1 MRKWF
6 RAPSSAFH
14 VSVMSQPA
22 KILIVDDNPV
32 VLFAVAHLLKS
43 EGFTVLEATTGKEG
57 LVQARA
63 EVPDLVLLDVMLP
76 DINGVELCRQIKAG
90 ADTSQLFVVLLSS
103 IETSPDSQVTGLEAG
118 ADGYIARPIENRE
131 LIARVQAMLR
141 IKRAESALR
150 KAHDELE
157 KRVAERTEE
166 LSRANAA
173 LKALSQR
180 LVDVQEAERRF
191 VARELHDEIGQMV
204 TGLKLVLET
213 SVGAWNSGP
222 GVSSQ
227 AAMPEPLESPNSEV
241 ETNSALLIARSAFEE
256 ALSLINDLM
265 ERVRQLSISLRPQML
280 DDLGL
285 LTALDWHFK
294 RYFKQTGIR
303 VQFKHTHSK
312 RGMGITEHG
321 AADSAFPVPNSEFPR
336 LPARLETAIF
346 RIVQEALTNA
356 ARHARVK
363 ELSVRLWANGEQAGL
378 QVRDEGAGFDTSEA
392 LKRGTSTGLS
402 GMKER
407 AELLGGEF
415 ILESTAGGGT
425 CLTVELPLSQAVEAG
440 GGI

>member
-1 MRKWF
+1 
-6 RAPSSAFH
+6 
-14 VSVMSQPA
+14 MSQPA

-32 VLFAVAHLLKS
+32 VLFAVAHLLKA
-43 EGFTVLEATTGKEG
+43 EGFAVLEATTGAEG
-57 LVQARA
+57 LSRARA
-63 EVPDLVLLDVMLP
+63 EAPDLVLLDVMLP
-76 DINGVELCRQIKAG
+76 DVNGVELCRQIKTG
-90 ADTSQLFVVLLSS
+90 PDTRQLFVVLLSS

-118 ADGYIARPIENRE
+118 ADGYIARPIENKE
-131 LIARVQAMLR
+131 LVARVQAMLR
-141 IKRAESALR
+141 IKHAESALR
-150 KAHDELE
+150 QAHDELE
-157 KRVAERTEE
+157 KRVTERTEE

-173 LKALSQR
+173 LKTLSQR
-180 LVDVQEAERRF
+180 LVDVQEAERRY

-213 SVGAWNSGP
+213 GVITEPRERGTADSALS
-222 GVSSQ
+222 VSS
-227 AAMPEPLESPNSEV
+227 AALD
-241 ETNSALLIARSAFEE
+241 E
-256 ALSLINDLM
+256 AMALINDLM

-303 VQFKHTHSK
+303 VQFKHAGFEV
-312 RGMGITEHG
+312 RGARGEERTPAPIDLGPLTSNFAPPTSHL
-321 AADSAFPVPNSEFPR
+321 R

-363 ELSVRLWANGEQAGL
+363 ELSVRLWTNAEQAGL
-378 QVRDEGAGFDTSEA
+378 QVRDAGAGFDTSEA
-392 LKRGTSTGLS
+392 MRRGNSSGLA

-440 GGI
+440 EGI

>member
-1 MRKWF
+1 
-6 RAPSSAFH
+6 
-14 VSVMSQPA
+14 MSQPA

-57 LVQARA
+57 LAQARSEA
-63 EVPDLVLLDVMLP
+63 PDLVLLDVMLP

-103 IETSPDSQVTGLEAG
+103 VETSPDSQVTGLEAG

-166 LSRANAA
+166 LSCANAA

-213 SVGAWNSGP
+213 SLHPSDADG
-222 GVSSQ
+222 Q
-227 AAMPEPLESPNSEV
+227 
-241 ETNSALLIARSAFEE
+241 SALDE
-256 ALSLINDLM
+256 AMALINDLM

-303 VQFKHTHSK
+303 VQFKHTPLP
-312 RGMGITEHG
+312 
-321 AADSAFPVPNSEFPR
+321 DR
-336 LPARLETAIF
+336 LPTRLETAIF

-363 ELSVRLWANGEQAGL
+363 ELSVRLWANAEQAGL
-378 QVRDEGAGFDTSEA
+378 QVRDEGAGFDPAEA
-392 LKRGTSTGLS
+392 LRRGTSSGLT

-415 ILESTAGGGT
+415 ILESMVGGGT

>member
-1 MRKWF
+1 
-6 RAPSSAFH
+6 
-14 VSVMSQPA
+14 MSQPA
-22 KILIVDDNPV
+22 KLLIVDDNPV
-32 VLFAVAHLLKS
+32 VLFAMTHLLKS
-43 EGFTVLEATTGKEG
+43 EGFIVVEATTGRQG
-57 LVQARA
+57 LDVARSEA
-63 EVPDLVLLDVMLP
+63 PDLVLLDVMLP
-76 DINGVELCRQIKAG
+76 DINGMELCRQMKAG

-103 IETSPDSQVTGLEAG
+103 IETSPDSQVMGLEAG

-131 LIARVQAMLR
+131 LVARVQALLR

-166 LSRANAA
+166 LSHANAA

-180 LVDVQEAERRF
+180 LVDVQEAERRY

-213 SVGAWNSGP
+213 SLRPPDEAG
-222 GVSSQ
+222 Q
-227 AAMPEPLESPNSEV
+227 AALD
-241 ETNSALLIARSAFEE
+241 E

-265 ERVRQLSISLRPQML
+265 ERVRQLSINLRPQML

-285 LTALDWHFK
+285 LTALDWLFK
-294 RYFKQTGIR
+294 RYAKQTGIH
-303 VQFKHTHSK
+303 VQFKHTALH
-312 RGMGITEHG
+312 E
-321 AADSAFPVPNSEFPR
+321 R

-363 ELSVRLWANGEQAGL
+363 ELSVRLWTNAEQAGL
-378 QVRDEGAGFDTSEA
+378 QVRDAGAGFDAAT
-392 LKRGTSTGLS
+392 LKPGTSSGLS

-415 ILESTAGGGT
+415 ILESTPGEGT
-425 CLTVELPLSQAVEAG
+425 CLTVELPLSQSASAG

>member
-1 MRKWF
+1 
-6 RAPSSAFH
+6 
-14 VSVMSQPA
+14 MSQPA

-43 EGFTVLEATTGKEG
+43 EGFAVLEATTGAEG
-57 LVQARA
+57 LARA
-63 EVPDLVLLDVMLP
+63 RADAPDLVLLDVMLP
-76 DINGVELCRQIKAG
+76 DINGVDLCRQIKTG
-90 ADTSQLFVVLLSS
+90 PDTSHLFVVLLSS

-131 LIARVQAMLR
+131 LVARVQAMLR

-157 KRVAERTEE
+157 KRVAERTQE

-213 SVGAWNSGP
+213 SVETGSAECATRNADSAT
-222 GVSSQ
+222 SRS
-227 AAMPEPLESPNSEV
+227 PLP
-241 ETNSALLIARSAFEE
+241 AARSSLRISPAALDE
-256 ALSLINDLM
+256 AMALINDLM
-265 ERVRQLSISLRPQML
+265 ERVRQLSINLRPQML

-303 VQFKHTHSK
+303 VQFKHTPL
-312 RGMGITEHG
+312 
-321 AADSAFPVPNSEFPR
+321 ADR
-336 LPARLETAIF
+336 LPARLETAVF

-363 ELSVRLWANGEQAGL
+363 ALSVRLWANAEQVGL
-378 QVRDEGAGFDTSEA
+378 QVRDEGAGFDTAEA
-392 LKRGTSTGLS
+392 LRRGTSSGLT

-440 GGI
+440 EGI

>member
-1 MRKWF
+1 
-6 RAPSSAFH
+6 
-14 VSVMSQPA
+14 MSQPA

-32 VLFAVAHLLKS
+32 VLFAVSHLLKS
-43 EGFTVLEATTGKEG
+43 EGFTVLEASTGREG
-57 LVQARA
+57 LARARA
-63 EVPDLVLLDVMLP
+63 EAPDLVLLDVMLP
-76 DINGVELCRQIKAG
+76 DIHGVELCRQIKTAPE
-90 ADTSQLFVVLLSS
+90 TSQLFVVLLSS

-141 IKRAESALR
+141 IKHAETALR
-150 KAHDELE
+150 HAHDELE
-157 KRVAERTEE
+157 RRVAERTDE

-204 TGLKLVLET
+204 TGLKLMLET
-213 SVGAWNSGP
+213 SLLSSDSSGER
-222 GVSSQ
+222 
-227 AAMPEPLESPNSEV
+227 EPPR
-241 ETNSALLIARSAFEE
+241 TPSASVLDE
-256 ALSLINDLM
+256 AVPLINDLM
-265 ERVRQLSISLRPQML
+265 ERVRQLSINLRPQML

-294 RYFKQTGIR
+294 RYGKQTGIR
-303 VQFKHTHSK
+303 VQFKHTPLP
-312 RGMGITEHG
+312 G
-321 AADSAFPVPNSEFPR
+321 R

-363 ELSVRLWANGEQAGL
+363 ELSVRLWTNSEHAGL
-378 QVRDEGAGFDTSEA
+378 QVRDEGAGFDPAEA
-392 LKRGTSTGLS
+392 LRRGTSSGLS

-415 ILESTAGGGT
+415 VLESSPGGGT

>member
-1 MRKWF
+1 
-6 RAPSSAFH
+6 
-14 VSVMSQPA
+14 MSQPA
-22 KILIVDDNPV
+22 KVLIVDDNPV
-32 VLFAVAHLLKS
+32 VLFAMAHLLKS
-43 EGFTVLEATTGKEG
+43 EGFIVVEAATGHQG
-57 LVQARA
+57 LALARSEA
-63 EVPDLVLLDVMLP
+63 PDLVLLDVMLP
-76 DINGVELCRQIKAG
+76 DINGVELCRQFKAG
-90 ADTSQLFVVLLSS
+90 PDTSQLFVVLLSS
-103 IETSPDSQVTGLEAG
+103 IETSPDSQVMGLEAG

-131 LIARVQAMLR
+131 LVARVQALLR
-141 IKRAESALR
+141 IKRAESGLR

-180 LVDVQEAERRF
+180 LVDVQEAERRY

-213 SVGAWNSGP
+213 SLHPSDTAG
-222 GVSSQ
+222 Q
-227 AAMPEPLESPNSEV
+227 AALD
-241 ETNSALLIARSAFEE
+241 E
-256 ALSLINDLM
+256 AMALINDLM
-265 ERVRQLSISLRPQML
+265 ERVRRLSINLRPQML

-285 LTALDWHFK
+285 LIALDWLFK
-294 RYFKQTGIR
+294 RYSKQTGIH
-303 VQFKHTHSK
+303 VQFKHTPLP
-312 RGMGITEHG
+312 E
-321 AADSAFPVPNSEFPR
+321 R

-363 ELSVRLWANGEQAGL
+363 DLSVRLWTNAEQAGL
-378 QVRDEGAGFDTSEA
+378 QVRDTGAGFDGAAA
-392 LKRGTSTGLS
+392 LKRGTSSGLS

-415 ILESTAGGGT
+415 ILESTPGEGT
-425 CLTVELPLSQAVEAG
+425 CLTVELPLSTLRSGNAPQAESALTCATSTEDGSARLVEPDSMPSVRQALQSTARQAEVG

>member
-1 MRKWF
+1 
-6 RAPSSAFH
+6 
-14 VSVMSQPA
+14 MSQPA

-32 VLFAVAHLLKS
+32 VLFAVTHLLKS
-43 EGFTVLEATTGKEG
+43 EGFAVLEATTGAEG
-57 LVQARA
+57 LARARA
-63 EVPDLVLLDVMLP
+63 EAPDLLLLDVMLP
-76 DINGVELCRQIKAG
+76 DINGVDLCRQIKAG
-90 ADTSQLFVVLLSS
+90 ADTNQLFVVLLSS

-131 LIARVQAMLR
+131 LVARVQAMLR
-141 IKRAESALR
+141 IKRAETALR
-150 KAHDELE
+150 QTHDELE
-157 KRVAERTEE
+157 KRVAERTQE

-213 SVGAWNSGP
+213 G
-222 GVSSQ
+222 
-227 AAMPEPLESPNSEV
+227 V
-241 ETNSALLIARSAFEE
+241 ETRNAERGAGNDSALRVPRSAFAE
-256 ALSLINDLM
+256 AMTLINDLM
-265 ERVRQLSISLRPQML
+265 ERVRQLSINLRPQML

-303 VQFKHTHSK
+303 VQFKHTLFGNRAAEQGTEG
-312 RGMGITEHG
+312 RGEREKGSEG
-321 AADSAFPVPNSEFPR
+321 APPLPPFSPGPFPR

-363 ELSVRLWANGEQAGL
+363 ELSVRLWANAEQAGL
-378 QVRDEGAGFDTSEA
+378 QVRDAGAGFNAMEA
-392 LKRGTSTGLS
+392 LRRGTSTGLT

-415 ILESTAGGGT
+415 ILETTPGGGT
-425 CLTVELPLSQAVEAG
+425 CLTVELPLSQSVEAG

>member
-1 MRKWF
+1 
-6 RAPSSAFH
+6 
-14 VSVMSQPA
+14 MSQPA

-32 VLFAVAHLLKS
+32 VLFAVSHLLKS
-43 EGFTVLEATTGKEG
+43 EGFTVVEATTGKEG
-57 LVQARA
+57 LAQARTEA
-63 EVPDLVLLDVMLP
+63 PDLVLLDVMLP

-90 ADTSQLFVVLLSS
+90 SDTSQLFVVLLSS

-166 LSRANAA
+166 LSCANAA

-204 TGLKLVLET
+204 TGLKLMLET
-213 SVGAWNSGP
+213 SV
-222 GVSSQ
+222 
-227 AAMPEPLESPNSEV
+227 
-241 ETNSALLIARSAFEE
+241 ETRNAEREARDSAFRIPRSAFDE
-256 ALSLINDLM
+256 ALNIINDLM

-303 VQFKHTHSK
+303 VQFKHTHCK
-312 RGMGITEHG
+312 RGT
-321 AADSAFPVPNSEFPR
+321 ADPAFPVPKSEFPR
-336 LPARLETAIF
+336 LPTRLETAIF

-363 ELSVRLWANGEQAGL
+363 ELSVRLWANAEQAGL
-378 QVRDEGAGFDTSEA
+378 QVRDEGAGFNTEEA
-392 LKRGTSTGLS
+392 LRRGTSSGLS

-415 ILESTAGGGT
+415 ILESTTGGGT
-425 CLTVELPLSQAVEAG
+425 CLTVELPLSQASEAG

>member
-1 MRKWF
+1 
-6 RAPSSAFH
+6 
-14 VSVMSQPA
+14 MSQPA

-32 VLFAVAHLLKS
+32 VLFAVTHLLKS
-43 EGFTVLEATTGKEG
+43 EGFAVVEATTGREG
-57 LVQARA
+57 LSRARA
-63 EVPDLVLLDVMLP
+63 EAPDLVLLDVMLP
-76 DINGVELCRQIKAG
+76 DINGVELCRQIKTG
-90 ADTSQLFVVLLSS
+90 PDTSQLFVVLLSS
-103 IETSPDSQVTGLEAG
+103 IETSPDSQVTGLDAG
-118 ADGYIARPIENRE
+118 ADGYIARPIENKE
-131 LIARVQAMLR
+131 LVARVQAMLR
-141 IKRAESALR
+141 IQQAESALR

-157 KRVAERTEE
+157 KRVAERTRD

-213 SVGAWNSGP
+213 SV
-222 GVSSQ
+222 
-227 AAMPEPLESPNSEV
+227 
-241 ETNSALLIARSAFEE
+241 ETRNAEREARNSAFRIPRSAFDE
-256 ALSLINDLM
+256 ALNLINDLM
-265 ERVRQLSISLRPQML
+265 ERVRQLSINLRPQML

-303 VQFKHTHSK
+303 VQFKHAGLALPTGDC
-312 RGMGITEHG
+312 RLPTGPP
-321 AADSAFPVPNSEFPR
+321 APDQSAIGNEQSAILR

-363 ELSVRLWANGEQAGL
+363 ELSVRLWANAEQAGL
-378 QVRDEGAGFDTSEA
+378 QVRDEGAGFNGTEA
-392 LKRGTSTGLS
+392 LKRGTSTGLT

-415 ILESTAGGGT
+415 ILETTPGGGT

>member
-1 MRKWF
+1 
-6 RAPSSAFH
+6 
-14 VSVMSQPA
+14 MSQPA

-32 VLFAVAHLLKS
+32 VLFAVSHLLKS

-57 LVQARA
+57 LDRARA
-63 EVPDLVLLDVMLP
+63 EAPDLVLLDVMLP
-76 DINGVELCRQIKAG
+76 DTNGVELCRQIKAG
-90 ADTSQLFVVLLSS
+90 PDTSQLFVVLLSS

-131 LIARVQAMLR
+131 LVARVQAMLR
-141 IKRAESALR
+141 IKRAESDLR

-213 SVGAWNSGP
+213 SV
-222 GVSSQ
+222 
-227 AAMPEPLESPNSEV
+227 
-241 ETNSALLIARSAFEE
+241 ETRTEQREAENSAFRIQRSAFDE
-256 ALSLINDLM
+256 ALNIINDLM
-265 ERVRQLSISLRPQML
+265 ERVRQLSLSLRPQML

-312 RGMGITEHG
+312 RGAVNAERG
-321 AADSAFPVPNSEFPR
+321 AADSTFPVPHPEFPR

-378 QVRDEGAGFDTSEA
+378 QVRDEGTGFDPAEA
-392 LKRGTSTGLS
+392 LKRGTSSGLS

-415 ILESTAGGGT
+415 ILESTTGGGT
-425 CLTVELPLSQAVEAG
+425 CLTVELPLSQGVEAG

>member
-1 MRKWF
+1 
-6 RAPSSAFH
+6 
-14 VSVMSQPA
+14 MSQPA

-43 EGFTVLEATTGKEG
+43 EGFTVLEAPTGKEG
-57 LVQARA
+57 LARARA
-63 EVPDLVLLDVMLP
+63 EAPDLVLLDVMLP

-166 LSRANAA
+166 LSCANAA

-213 SVGAWNSGP
+213 SLHPSDADG
-222 GVSSQ
+222 Q
-227 AAMPEPLESPNSEV
+227 
-241 ETNSALLIARSAFEE
+241 SALDE
-256 ALSLINDLM
+256 AMALINDLM

-303 VQFKHTHSK
+303 VQFKHTPLP
-312 RGMGITEHG
+312 
-321 AADSAFPVPNSEFPR
+321 DR

-363 ELSVRLWANGEQAGL
+363 ELSVRLWANAEQAGL
-378 QVRDEGAGFDTSEA
+378 QVRDEGAGFDPAKA
-392 LKRGTSTGLS
+392 LRRGTSSGLT

-415 ILESTAGGGT
+415 ILESMVGGGT